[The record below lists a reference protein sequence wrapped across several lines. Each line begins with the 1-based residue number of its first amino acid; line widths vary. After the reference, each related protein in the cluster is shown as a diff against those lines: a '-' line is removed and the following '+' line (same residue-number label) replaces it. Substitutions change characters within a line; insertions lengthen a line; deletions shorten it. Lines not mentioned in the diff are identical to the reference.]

1 MLEPSLSRI
10 DGVPVDAEHQP
21 ILLDVAVNEDH
32 DHEGDDEEEEEHGV
46 DGGVSLSQVLPQSRL
61 DLEPLSR
68 LKV

>member
-21 ILLDVAVNEDH
+21 ILLDVAVDEDH
-32 DHEGDDEEEEEHGV
+32 DHEGYDEEEEEHGV

-68 LKV
+68 LEV